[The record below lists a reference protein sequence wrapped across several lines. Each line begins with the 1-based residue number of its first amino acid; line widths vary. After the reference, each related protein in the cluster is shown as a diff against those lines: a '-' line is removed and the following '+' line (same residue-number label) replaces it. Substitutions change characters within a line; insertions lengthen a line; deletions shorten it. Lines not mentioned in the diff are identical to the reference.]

1 MAQICDR
8 DTKIAYVE
16 QIKSGKMTVMEVVKE
31 LVCSKT
37 TVSYWIRQLEKDSE
51 HGLPGSGGMKPD
63 LEYQRRLE
71 KENRQLKNEV
81 EFLKKAAAYFA
92 GDQRK
97 GTQR

>member
-1 MAQICDR
+1 MAQIYDR

-16 QIKSGKMTVMEVVKE
+16 QIKSAKMTVMEVVKE
-31 LVCSKT
+31 LGCSKT
-37 TVSYWIRQLEKDSE
+37 AVYYWIRQLEEDSE
-51 HGLPGSGGMKPD
+51 HGLPGSGRMKPD